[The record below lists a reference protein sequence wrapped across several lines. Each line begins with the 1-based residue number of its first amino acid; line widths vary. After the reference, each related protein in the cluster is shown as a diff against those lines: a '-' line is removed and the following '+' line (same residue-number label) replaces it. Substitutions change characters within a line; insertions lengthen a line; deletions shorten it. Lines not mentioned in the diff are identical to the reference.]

1 MELFVN
7 PGDTLVKPDQDYDAY
22 FLAETRGLCEHF
34 AYHKHKIVFF
44 IASMRKFA
52 KDLRDEGARVIYK
65 SLSDTGSRSYREV
78 LVDTVRDE
86 AVDSLATYASKDR
99 FFNAVPAAAKTC
111 DVDYDVLDNP
121 NFLVSAADHEAYFE
135 DNAYFHQSFYTWQRE
150 RLGVLMD
157 DGEPIGGSWSYDEEN
172 RESLGDPSKVPS
184 LPDIS
189 HDDIVDDVKEL
200 VANRFADH
208 PGRVD
213 TFWLPTSEDAA
224 KEWFETFLS
233 ERFEDFGPYQD
244 AINEGVPFAFH
255 SIISPMMNNGL
266 LNPSYVVR
274 RAEEWYE
281 EHDTHLPSVEGFIR
295 QVIGWR
301 EFIRGVYETK
311 DLRRNY
317 FDHSRGLS
325 EAWWTGDTGLK
336 PVDDVIEQ
344 VEEYG
349 YAHHIQRLMVV
360 SNAMLLCEAHPDDVY
375 QWFMEFFVDSADWV
389 MEPNVY
395 GMGQF
400 ADGGVFAT
408 KPYVSSSNY
417 VLKMSDYSEG
427 SWCDDWDA
435 LYWTFL
441 DDHRSKLSDNH
452 RMSFMYSLLDKK
464 GDDDLAAMHER
475 AETVRGRLTTPR

>member
-1 MELFVN
+1 MDLFVV
-7 PGDTLVKPDQDYDAY
+7 PGDTLVEPDRDYDAY

-34 AYHKHKIVFF
+34 AYHKHKIVFYLS
-44 IASMRKFA
+44 SMRRFA
-52 KDLRDEGARVIYK
+52 RDLRDQGDRVIYK
-65 SLSDTGSRSYREV
+65 SLRETGSKSYQEV
-78 LVDTVRDE
+78 LEDTVSDE
-86 AVDSLATYASKDR
+86 SVDSLTTYAPKDR
-99 FFNAVPAAAKTC
+99 FFNAVSDVADTC
-111 DVDYDVLDNP
+111 DVNCSILDNP
-121 NFLVSAADHEAYFE
+121 NFFLSAEQYKSYFADHS
-135 DNAYFHQSFYTWQRE
+135 YFHQSFYKWQRE
-150 RLGVLMD
+150 RLDVLID
-157 DGEPIGGSWSYDEEN
+157 DGEPTGGSWSYDEDN

-184 LPDIS
+184 LPEVS
-189 HDDIVDDVKEL
+189 HSPVVGDVKEL
-200 VANRFADH
+200 VADEFADH

-213 TFWLPTSEDAA
+213 NFWLPTSEEAA

-255 SIISPMMNNGL
+255 SVISPMMNNGL

-274 RAEEWYE
+274 RAETWYD

-301 EFIRGVYETK
+301 EFMRGVYETK
-311 DLRRNY
+311 DLRSNY
-317 FDHSRGLS
+317 FEHSRGLS
-325 EAWWTGDTGLK
+325 DAWWTGDTGLK
-336 PVDDVIEQ
+336 PVDDVVEQ
-344 VEEYG
+344 AKEYG

-408 KPYVSSSNY
+408 KPYISSSNY

-427 SWCDDWDA
+427 SWCGDWDA

-441 DDHRSKLSDNH
+441 DNNRDKLSDNH
-452 RMSFMYSLLDKK
+452 RMGFMYSLLDKK
-464 GDDDLAAMHER
+464 GDEELAEMHDR
-475 AETVRGRLTTPR
+475 ASTVRDQLTSPR